1 MSDTIKKSEYS
12 CLCYFIMLSMF
23 WGTTVFSLLQMV
35 RQDSW
40 ISILL
45 SAIVNFIPLFIY
57 YLLLNHN
64 PKNNIVA
71 NINDGFGKLGKIINL
86 IFIAFCLF
94 TATLVLW
101 NLTNF
106 IASQYLYQTPRLAIA
121 ILFMATCFYIVYKG
135 LTAISRCG
143 TIFFIFNIVLFLLA
157 VFSLISDFKIGGI
170 FPIFEYGFVPIIK
183 GTYVNISLNIFP
195 LFFLLIIP
203 KDNIENNKKLIKSFI
218 KTYLVS
224 YITTFLVITVT
235 ISTLGIN
242 MARLYE
248 YPEYHILKLINIANF
263 FQRVE
268 SVLSLQLISVF
279 MMAISFY
286 LYYLKTAFMQTFN
299 IKKFELIIMLGFS
312 IIMVILSRIIFR
324 DDTLA
329 QNFIWHIYPILSGI
343 ILFALPIIILVVLK
357 IKKKFN

>member
-1 MSDTIKKSEYS
+1 MEETIKKSEYS
-12 CLCYFIMLSMF
+12 VLCYFIMLSMF

-35 RQDSW
+35 KQDSW
-40 ISILL
+40 MSILISFIL
-45 SAIVNFIPLFIY
+45 NFIPILIY

-64 PKNNIVA
+64 PKNNIVE
-71 NINDGFGKLGKIINL
+71 NINNVFGKFGKFVNL

-135 LTAISRCG
+135 LVAISRCG
-143 TIFFIFNIVLFLLA
+143 TIFFIFNIILFILA
-157 VFSLISDFKIGGI
+157 VFSLISNFKIDGI
-170 FPIFEYGFVPIIK
+170 FPLFEYGFMPIIK
-183 GTYVNISLNIFP
+183 GTYLNISLNIFP

-203 KDNIENNKKLIKSFI
+203 KDNIVNNKKLAKSFM

-224 YITTFLVITVT
+224 YVTAFLVITVT

-299 IKKFELIIMLGFS
+299 IKNFKWLIMLVFS
-312 IIMVILSRIIFR
+312 IIMVVLSRIIFR

-329 QNFIWHIYPILSGI
+329 QNFIWHTYPILSGVFLFLLPLL
-343 ILFALPIIILVVLK
+343 ILIIIK
-357 IKKKFN
+357 IKKRLS